1 MPKKYLNTS
10 SVNGEVWK
18 TIHLESR
25 AMHDD
30 NWRAGVFLR
39 SKPNNQRV
47 WIQHVKIEG
56 HKREILIGEFPDVSM
71 AQARKLAAKNRELVE
86 TGIDILSK
94 KRHDNDRRLRDQP
107 QNFSKQDDL
116 FDNAIVMQTSAIPST
131 SIPKVHPTKSY
142 PSIRQCPSFPDV
154 RKNRNCHC

>member
-1 MPKKYLNTS
+1 MPKKYLDAS

-25 AMHDD
+25 DMQDD

-56 HKREILIGEFPDVSM
+56 HKREILIGEFPSVSM
-71 AQARKLAAKNRELVE
+71 AQARKLAATNRELLE
-86 TGIDILSK
+86 TGIDIYQRSATTMTVGCVINCRISLNKMTCLTMQLSCK
-94 KRHDNDRRLRDQP
+94 HP
-107 QNFSKQDDL
+107 QF
-116 FDNAIVMQTSAIPST
+116 PST
-131 SIPKVHPTKSY
+131 RIPKVHLTKS
-142 PSIRQCPSFPDV
+142 FP
-154 RKNRNCHC
+154 